1 MENTDRIS
9 IDNSGVDASDNQKD
23 FSIEKAF
30 DELAGIISR
39 MEEDQL
45 SLAESMDLYKKGVG
59 LLSRCRETLD
69 TTEKELIVLQGDQDE
84 ITGQNQPS
92 E

>member
-1 MENTDRIS
+1 MEKTDKINEDIS
-9 IDNSGVDASDNQKD
+9 GKALSGDQKN
-23 FSIEKAF
+23 FSIEEAF
-30 DELAGIISR
+30 DELARIISR
-39 MEEDQL
+39 MEEDKL
-45 SLAESMDLYKKGVG
+45 SLAESMDLYKTGVG

>member
-1 MENTDRIS
+1 MGKTDKINEDIS
-9 IDNSGVDASDNQKD
+9 GKALSGDQKN
-23 FSIEKAF
+23 FSIEEAF
-30 DELAGIISR
+30 DELARIISR
-39 MEEDQL
+39 MEEDKL